1 MMGMRSKASL
11 PLILCVLCVWLA
23 GCATSGD
30 FESLK
35 GTVANLEVESV
46 SQKKEINS
54 IKTSLPEI
62 ASDLS
67 TLKEQGFTAIKESQ
81 TSLFTQTS
89 DLSKE
94 VQMLKGRF
102 DENKYATE
110 KTVKDLLAERELLQ
124 ARIAALDNDVK
135 ELKTKLSTLADQVK
149 NVATIQEQKAAA
161 SANTNTPPGDSNA
174 TAQQKAPE
182 SVDTATPQKLY
193 DDAQIDFKE
202 KKYADARHKFE
213 KFAKDNAKHSLAPN
227 AMFWIGETYYA
238 EKKYEDA
245 ILAYDNFL
253 KKYPSHDKARG
264 AMLKQAFSF
273 IEIGDKKTGKVI
285 LESLIEKYP
294 QSAEADLAEKKIAE
308 VLSKNNHHNGGSSK
322 SKSKKKKR

>member
-1 MMGMRSKASL
+1 MGMRSKASL
-11 PLILCVLCVWLA
+11 PLILCVLCAWLA

-110 KTVKDLLAERELLQ
+110 KTIKDLLAERELLQ
-124 ARIAALDNDVK
+124 AKIAALENETTD
-135 ELKTKLSTLADQVK
+135 LKTKFSALAAQVK
-149 NVATIQEQKAAA
+149 DAAIIQEQKAA
-161 SANTNTPPGDSNA
+161 ANTNTPPGDSSA
-174 TAQQKAPE
+174 AVQQKAPE
-182 SVDTATPQKLY
+182 GVDTATPQKLY

-202 KKYADARHKFE
+202 KKYTDARHKFE

-294 QSAEADLAEKKIAE
+294 QSTEADLAEKKIAE
-308 VLSKNNHHNGGSSK
+308 VLSKNNHHSSGGST
-322 SKSKKKKR
+322 KSKKKKR